1 MLGGFQMRDD
11 PGPRMGQV
19 NPKLKY
25 QDAAVQLD
33 CVAAV
38 LVRVCSARWVT
49 FILSLR
55 TPTA

>member
-1 MLGGFQMRDD
+1 MRDD